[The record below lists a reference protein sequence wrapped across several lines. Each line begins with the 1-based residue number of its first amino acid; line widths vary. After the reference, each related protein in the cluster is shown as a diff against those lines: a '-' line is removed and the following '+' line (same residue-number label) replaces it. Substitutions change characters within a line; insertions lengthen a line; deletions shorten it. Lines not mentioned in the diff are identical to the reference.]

1 METFLKEE
9 FQLENYI
16 IYTCDCG
23 KQYTNKQAFYGH
35 QGKCR
40 EHLGEERY
48 QKAYNYSIDALRKGT
63 ENSTRNRNFLRE
75 QKEKEWQSSPH
86 FCVVCGKQFTDKMK
100 YSSGDY
106 CSRSC
111 ANTHKRSQESKDRVS
126 NSIYLYNY
134 GATKDEFIQ
143 KYNQNPTKCS
153 VCGCS
158 IPFEKRKQ
166 RTCSKE
172 CAHLA
177 MKRGGINSILSL
189 HDGHIYSNVEP
200 HKDGKMN
207 FKWGTYK
214 GIHCDSSWELAYV
227 MYNLDHDIE
236 FERCID
242 HFTYYDKNGKSHEYF
257 PDFVQDGEYIEI
269 KNYSTETVELKLQA
283 VIDKGHKIKVLYKKD
298 ISPYIS
304 YAKNT
309 YGKQYYNLYDGDKP
323 SFKDQ
328 VGNKNK

>member
-40 EHLGEERY
+40 VHLGEERY

-63 ENSTRNRNFLRE
+63 ESYIKNRKLQRYKE
-75 QKEKEWQSSPH
+75 QETWDNQIH
-86 FCVVCGKQFTDKMK
+86 VCTVCGKTFTNRLK
-100 YSSGDY
+100 YSNGNY
-106 CSRSC
+106 CSRAC
-111 ANTHKRSQESKDRVS
+111 ANKHNRTAVSKDKTS
-126 NSIYLYNY
+126 NSLYLLNY
-134 GATKDEFIQ
+134 GITKEQFIEE
-143 KYNQNPTKCS
+143 YNKNPKL
-153 VCGCS
+153 CS
-158 IPFEKRKQ
+158 ICKKPLSFDNRKKK
-166 RTCSKE
+166 TCSKE
-172 CAHLA
+172 CAHEA
-177 MKRGGINSILSL
+177 MSRGAKNSILLL
-189 HDGHIYSNVEP
+189 HNGNSYSNTDP
-200 HKDGKMN
+200 HIGGKMN

-227 MYNLDHDIE
+227 MYNLDNGIE
-236 FERCID
+236 FERCRD